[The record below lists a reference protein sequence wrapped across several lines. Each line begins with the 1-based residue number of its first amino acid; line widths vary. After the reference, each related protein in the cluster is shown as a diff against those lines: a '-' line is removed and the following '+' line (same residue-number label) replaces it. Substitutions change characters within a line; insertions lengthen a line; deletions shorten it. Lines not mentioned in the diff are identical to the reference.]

1 MIDRPLIRKNPDVA
15 KPEADRWM
23 LDRWTPQAAH
33 QVIAVCHERQDST
46 GRVVDTLYR
55 AECACGWRSR
65 EYHEKVVEPCP
76 VLGAL
81 NERANRLKRDGD
93 RTEWKPL

>member
-23 LDRWTPQAAH
+23 LDRWTPQDAH
-33 QVIAVCHERQDST
+33 HVLGVYRELKDKE
-46 GRVVDTLYR
+46 GRVIDTMYR
-55 AECACGWRSR
+55 VACSCGWRSR

-81 NERANRLKRDGD
+81 NERGNRLKRDGERLD
-93 RTEWKPL
+93 WKPL